1 MSSYVVLFQ
10 SINARLQRY
19 YVLMIVT
26 CFAVGGVFCDAIGSL
41 KPAVQWLFAAM
52 TLVGA
57 LRVGVKDIKDVLLS
71 PFQIVTA
78 LIVLHVLFPAL
89 VYLLGRAGLARDPN
103 LYTGLALL
111 AAVPTGVSS
120 IMWVTLMR
128 GNVAL
133 GLTLITLDSVLS
145 PLFVPVTVMLLAGT
159 IVEFDASSL
168 MASLVRMIVIPT
180 IIGVTLHELTRGR
193 VAVTV
198 GPVGAVFSKLALGA
212 IIAINVAASWPRM
225 ASYTGNFMALFALLL
240 AMVLL
245 GFAVAYLV
253 ARSVIRDRA
262 DAVAVTFIAGM
273 RNISAGVV
281 LAMEGFDP
289 LVSIPV
295 TGAILFQ
302 QPVAA
307 VMARLLQEKDTSD
320 DRGHSD
326 SVRSPHGGNSTDLTS
341 AD

>member
-1 MSSYVVLFQ
+1 MGSHLALFQ
-10 SINARLQRY
+10 SINAALQKY
-19 YVLMIVT
+19 YVLMIVA
-26 CFAVGGVFCDAIGSL
+26 CFAAGGIFSDAVGSL

-52 TLVGA
+52 TLMGA
-57 LRVGVKDIKDVLLS
+57 LRVGVKDVKDVLLS
-71 PFQIVTA
+71 PFQIITA
-78 LIVLHVLFPAL
+78 LAVLHVVFPAL
-89 VYLLGRAGLARDPN
+89 VFVMGRAGLVTDPN

-120 IMWVTLMR
+120 IMWVTLMK

-145 PLFVPVTVMLLAGT
+145 PLIVPATVMLLAGEV
-159 IVEFDASSL
+159 VEFDASSL
-168 MASLVRMIVIPT
+168 MASLVRMIVVPT

-193 VAVTV
+193 VAAFFAPI
-198 GPVGAVFSKLALGA
+198 GGVFSKLALGA

-225 ASYTGNFMALFALLL
+225 ALYTGDFLTLSALLL
-240 AMVLL
+240 GMVLL

-253 ARSVIRDRA
+253 ARAAIRDRT
-262 DAVAVTFIAGM
+262 DAVTITFIAGM

-281 LAMEGFDP
+281 LAMDSFDP

-307 VMARLLQEKDTSD
+307 VVARFLQRKHAD
-320 DRGHSD
+320 DSSEGLRHVD
-326 SVRSPHGGNSTDLTS
+326 
-341 AD
+341 